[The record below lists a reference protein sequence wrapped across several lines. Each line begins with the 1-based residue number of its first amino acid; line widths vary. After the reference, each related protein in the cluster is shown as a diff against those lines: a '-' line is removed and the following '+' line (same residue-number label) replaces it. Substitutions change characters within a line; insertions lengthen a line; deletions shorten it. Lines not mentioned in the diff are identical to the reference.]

1 MLYALLLTAPLC
13 KAGSTASA
21 PDAPTSQT
29 NEAQPLAAGAPPAV
43 EVGVD
48 PDAAT
53 HCATSSALLGA
64 GSSYSTTLMARR
76 VMEQGN
82 EWSKV
87 AALTAATP
95 DPETMV
101 AAPFTLVEDAT
112 VRVLATQLIES
123 LAADKNVGPRLQLA
137 GKQMDVDGTRYVVLT
152 SYRVVNP

>member
-1 MLYALLLTAPLC
+1 MFYVLLMTAPIC
-13 KAGSTASA
+13 KAGSPAPTTTGPTTQVSA
-21 PDAPTSQT
+21 PAPPPAPDPAPTT
-29 NEAQPLAAGAPPAV
+29 DL
-43 EVGVD
+43 D

-53 HCATSSALLGA
+53 HCATSTALLGA

-76 VMEQGN
+76 VMEQGD
-82 EWSKV
+82 EWSEV
-87 AALTAATP
+87 AALTAASP

-123 LAADKNVGPRLQLA
+123 LANAKNIGPRLQLA
-137 GKQMDVDGTRYVVLT
+137 GKQMDIDGTRYVVLT